1 MKFSQKDFF
10 FNNDIDTKKLYM
22 EGIDALNSLKPDLK
36 QKESCPPV
44 SMQSQDAS
52 GSF

>member
-44 SMQSQDAS
+44 SMQPKDVD
-52 GSF
+52 GLY